1 MFDKWMNHVTNFN
14 DYLYQG
20 AKEIE
25 NVKCCGPKELIDKFD
40 TQKFFRE
47 YGREHFLSISDT
59 GKSVLHSNGDWC

>member
-1 MFDKWMNHVTNFN
+1 MNHVTNFN

-40 TQKFFRE
+40 TQNFSGVWTGTFS
-47 YGREHFLSISDT
+47 FNCDT
-59 GKSVLHSNGDWC
+59 GKSVLHSNGDQC